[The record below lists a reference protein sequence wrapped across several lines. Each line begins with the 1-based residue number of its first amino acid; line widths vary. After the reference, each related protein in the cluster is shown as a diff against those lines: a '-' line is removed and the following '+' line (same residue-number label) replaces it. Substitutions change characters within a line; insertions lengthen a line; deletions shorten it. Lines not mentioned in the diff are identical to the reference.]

1 MWHYYS
7 FLEQLK
13 GSFVIAR
20 SIAFVVSH
28 TSVMRDVCDGSV
40 WSENELYSRNSC
52 SLQIFLN
59 TGDIEIV
66 NPIAAHVKHTK

>member
-1 MWHYYS
+1 
-7 FLEQLK
+7 
-13 GSFVIAR
+13 
-20 SIAFVVSH
+20 
-28 TSVMRDVCDGSV
+28 MRDVCDSSV

>member
-1 MWHYYS
+1 
-7 FLEQLK
+7 
-13 GSFVIAR
+13 
-20 SIAFVVSH
+20 
-28 TSVMRDVCDGSV
+28 MRDVCDGSV